1 MGIFSRFSDI
11 VSSNINAMLDKA
23 EDPEKMIRLMI
34 QEMEDTLVELK
45 AACAKTMAQTA
56 KTQRG
61 LDRATEKANL
71 WLEKARLAVEK
82 GREDLAR
89 EALVEKRR
97 YEDDAEALS
106 NEVAEC
112 QGMVESY
119 RTDIGLLEEKLQSA
133 KDRQRAL
140 VQRHMRARGKMRAK
154 QEMRRASSTDTLI
167 RFEQFEN
174 RIERLEA
181 EAELAGEYPNRRSPA
196 NGEPLTLEEKFS
208 MLEHDDEIE
217 RELASLKKNMAGS
230 PAGSSESTDKE

>member
-45 AACAKTMAQTA
+45 AACAKTMAQAA

-61 LDRATEKANL
+61 FDRATEKAHL
-71 WLEKARLAVEK
+71 WLKKARLAVEK

-89 EALVEKRR
+89 EALLEKRR
-97 YEDDAEALS
+97 YEDEADTFTS
-106 NEVAEC
+106 EVAEL

-119 RTDIGLLEEKLQSA
+119 RSDIGRLEEKLQSA
-133 KDRQRAL
+133 KDRQRSL
-140 VQRHMRARGKMRAK
+140 VQRHMRAQGKMRAR
-154 QEMRRASSTDTLI
+154 QEIRRSSSTDTLI

-181 EAELAGEYPNRRSPA
+181 EAEQAGEYPRQRGAS
-196 NGEPLTLEEKFS
+196 GQEPLTLEEKFS
-208 MLEHDDEIE
+208 MLEQDEEIE
-217 RELASLKKNMAGS
+217 RELASLKKNLSDS
-230 PAGSSESTDKE
+230 PAGQSGVSEKE